1 MEDVYY
7 LPPGAGE
14 GFYFTINPFDEERY
28 MKVVDKAAESGDRMS
43 SCRYGNISGEFTLDV
58 ECSEGLDELS
68 LEILYGDRIRK
79 TTERLNNE
87 WLKKMW
93 KASDDDFRVFWFE
106 QIRKKFEEHEDQ
118 NGLRWQADM
127 RRHHNPNKVP
137 PFKPDPEHWTRK
149 VHSWKAKVAY
159 ETEDDAWEFLNQ
171 IPRLKTLGWHPYL
184 CKVCSKWHIGR
195 LHNK

>member
-118 NGLRWQADM
+118 NGLRWQ
-127 RRHHNPNKVP
+127 
-137 PFKPDPEHWTRK
+137 
-149 VHSWKAKVAY
+149 
-159 ETEDDAWEFLNQ
+159 
-171 IPRLKTLGWHPYL
+171 I
-184 CKVCSKWHIGR
+184 
-195 LHNK
+195 

>member
-14 GFYFTINPFDEERY
+14 SFYFTINPFDEERY

-58 ECSEGLDELS
+58 ERSEGLDELL
-68 LEILYGDRIRK
+68 LEILCGDRIRK
-79 TTERLNNE
+79 TIERLNYE

-106 QIRKKFEEHEDQ
+106 QIRKKFEEHED
-118 NGLRWQADM
+118 
-127 RRHHNPNKVP
+127 
-137 PFKPDPEHWTRK
+137 
-149 VHSWKAKVAY
+149 
-159 ETEDDAWEFLNQ
+159 
-171 IPRLKTLGWHPYL
+171 
-184 CKVCSKWHIGR
+184 
-195 LHNK
+195 

>member
-14 GFYFTINPFDEERY
+14 EFYFATNPFDEDYIRE
-28 MKVVDKAAESGDRMS
+28 KVYECVDKAAESGDRMS

-58 ECSEGLDELS
+58 ERSEGVDELL

-79 TTERLNNE
+79 TIERLNYE

-93 KASDDDFRVFWFE
+93 KASDDDFRVFCFE

-118 NGLRWQADM
+118 N
-127 RRHHNPNKVP
+127 
-137 PFKPDPEHWTRK
+137 
-149 VHSWKAKVAY
+149 
-159 ETEDDAWEFLNQ
+159 
-171 IPRLKTLGWHPYL
+171 
-184 CKVCSKWHIGR
+184 
-195 LHNK
+195 

>member
-14 GFYFTINPFDEERY
+14 DFYFATNPFDKDYIRG
-28 MKVVDKAAESGDRMS
+28 VDEADGPSF
-43 SCRYGNISGEFTLDV
+43 SGEFTLDS
-58 ECSEGLDELS
+58 ECSESLDELR

-79 TTERLNNE
+79 TIERLNYE

-118 NGLRWQADM
+118 N
-127 RRHHNPNKVP
+127 
-137 PFKPDPEHWTRK
+137 
-149 VHSWKAKVAY
+149 
-159 ETEDDAWEFLNQ
+159 
-171 IPRLKTLGWHPYL
+171 
-184 CKVCSKWHIGR
+184 
-195 LHNK
+195 

>member
-14 GFYFTINPFDEERY
+14 EFYFAINPFDEDYIRE
-28 MKVVDKAAESGDRMS
+28 KVYEGVDKAAESGDRMS
-43 SCRYGNISGEFTLDV
+43 SCRYGNISGEFTLEV
-58 ECSEGLDELS
+58 ERSEGLDELL

-79 TTERLNNE
+79 TIERLNYE

-118 NGLRWQADM
+118 NGLRWQ
-127 RRHHNPNKVP
+127 
-137 PFKPDPEHWTRK
+137 
-149 VHSWKAKVAY
+149 
-159 ETEDDAWEFLNQ
+159 
-171 IPRLKTLGWHPYL
+171 I
-184 CKVCSKWHIGR
+184 
-195 LHNK
+195 